1 MVRFGKRS
9 STRHHVKHPLFMNL
23 SLLFQEPWLF
33 LVFIIA
39 FLLTL
44 AVHEFSHAWMST
56 MLGDQTAKREGRLT
70 LNPVSHVDI
79 LGFLALVTVGFGWG
93 KPVPFNPYNLKY
105 QKWGPTFVAVVGPI
119 SNLLFGTLCIVL
131 AGVFSRAFGWSPS
144 NLLIT
149 ALSFMGYLNFLLLLF
164 NLIPLPPLDG
174 SKVLL
179 ALLSSEAHR
188 PARQAL
194 EQHGPVLL
202 LVLMILDAA
211 TGIGFFAWIG
221 SVARFMVEFIAHLT

>member
-1 MVRFGKRS
+1 
-9 STRHHVKHPLFMNL
+9 MNL

-44 AVHEFSHAWMST
+44 AVHEFSHAFVSHA
-56 MLGDQTAKREGRLT
+56 LGDRTAEREGRLT
-70 LNPVSHVDI
+70 LNPVAHVDI
-79 LGFLALVTVGFGWG
+79 LGFVALVTVGFGWG

-105 QKWGPTFVAVVGPI
+105 QKWGPTFVALAGPF
-119 SNLLFGTLCIVL
+119 SNLLFGTVCILLVNL
-131 AGVFSRAFGWSPS
+131 LTGVFQWPAS
-144 NLLIT
+144 NLLLVT
-149 ALSFMGYLNFLLLLF
+149 LSFMGYLNFLLLLF

-179 ALLSSEAHR
+179 ALLSSESHR
-188 PARQAL
+188 SLRQSL
-194 EQHGPVLL
+194 EQYGPILL
-202 LVLMILDAA
+202 LVFMVLDSA

-221 SVARFMVEFIAHLT
+221 SLARGLVGLIGSIG

>member
-1 MVRFGKRS
+1 
-9 STRHHVKHPLFMNL
+9 MNL

-33 LVFIIA
+33 LVFVIA

-44 AVHEFSHAWMST
+44 AVHEYAHARMSFA
-56 MLGDQTAKREGRLT
+56 LGDHTAEREGRLT
-70 LNPVSHVDI
+70 LNPVAHVDL

-105 QKWGPTFVAVVGPI
+105 QKWGPTLVAIAGPL
-119 SNLLFGTLCIVL
+119 SNLIFGTVCLLL
-131 AGVFSRAFGWSPS
+131 ASMLSALFHLSPG
-144 NLLIT
+144 NLLLV

-179 ALLSSEAHR
+179 ALLSGEQHR
-188 PARQAL
+188 TIRHVL
-194 EQHGPVLL
+194 EQYGPMLL
-202 LVLMILDAA
+202 LMLMILDSA
-211 TGIGFFAWIG
+211 TGIGFFGWIG
-221 SVARFMVEFIAHLT
+221 SLARTMVHVITSLA

>member
-1 MVRFGKRS
+1 
-9 STRHHVKHPLFMNL
+9 MNL

-33 LVFIIA
+33 LVFVMA

-56 MLGDQTAKREGRLT
+56 FLGDQTAKREGRLT
-70 LNPVSHVDI
+70 LNPVAHVDI

-119 SNLLFGTLCIVL
+119 SNLIFGTVCILL
-131 AGVFSRAFGWSPS
+131 AGVLSRAFGWSAS
-144 NLLIT
+144 NLLIV

-179 ALLSSEAHR
+179 ALLSSESQR
-188 PARQAL
+188 PLRQLL
-194 EQHGPVLL
+194 EQQGPILL

-221 SVARFMVEFIAHLT
+221 SIARIMVEGIARLT

>member
-1 MVRFGKRS
+1 
-9 STRHHVKHPLFMNL
+9 MNL

-44 AVHEFSHAWMST
+44 AVHEFSHAFVSHA
-56 MLGDQTAKREGRLT
+56 LGDRTAEREGRLT
-70 LNPVSHVDI
+70 LNPVAHVDI
-79 LGFLALVTVGFGWG
+79 LGFVALVTVGFGWG

-105 QKWGPTFVAVVGPI
+105 QKWGPTFVALAGPF
-119 SNLLFGTLCIVL
+119 SNLLFGTVCILLVNVL
-131 AGVFSRAFGWSPS
+131 TSVFQWSAS
-144 NLLIT
+144 NLLLVT
-149 ALSFMGYLNFLLLLF
+149 LSFMGYLNFLLLLF

-179 ALLSSEAHR
+179 ALLSSESHR
-188 PARQAL
+188 SLRQSL
-194 EQHGPVLL
+194 EQYGPILL
-202 LVLMILDAA
+202 LVFMVLDSA

-221 SVARFMVEFIAHLT
+221 SLARGLVGLIGSIG

>member
-1 MVRFGKRS
+1 
-9 STRHHVKHPLFMNL
+9 MNL

-44 AVHEFSHAWMST
+44 AVHEFSHAFVSHA
-56 MLGDQTAKREGRLT
+56 LGDRTAEREGRLT
-70 LNPVSHVDI
+70 LNPVAHVDI
-79 LGFLALVTVGFGWG
+79 LGFVALVTVGFGWG

-105 QKWGPTFVAVVGPI
+105 QKWGPTFVALAGPF
-119 SNLLFGTLCIVL
+119 SNLLFGTVCIL
-131 AGVFSRAFGWSPS
+131 LMNLLTGLFQWSAS
-144 NLLIT
+144 NLLLVT
-149 ALSFMGYLNFLLLLF
+149 LSFMGYLNFLLLLF

-179 ALLSSEAHR
+179 ALLSSESHR
-188 PARQAL
+188 SLRQSL
-194 EQHGPVLL
+194 EQYGPILL
-202 LVLMILDAA
+202 LVFMVLDSA

-221 SVARFMVEFIAHLT
+221 SLARGLVGLIGSIG